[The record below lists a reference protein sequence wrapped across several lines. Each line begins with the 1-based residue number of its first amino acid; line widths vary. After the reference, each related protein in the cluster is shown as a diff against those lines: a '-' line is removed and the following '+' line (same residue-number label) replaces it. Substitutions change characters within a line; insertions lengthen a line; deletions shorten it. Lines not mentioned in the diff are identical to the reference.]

1 MIKPSSL
8 KSSHAE
14 IVSRLLRMLTTLP
27 IKPVPLPILLPSRST
42 RKRKADVIKPA
53 IVPLRQPSTPIS
65 PVPTRM
71 QTRSLNAIRTCI
83 ARCNRPTAS
92 TGKRAVREST
102 SPVSKRMK
110 PTIDEYQIVEQF
122 LHRSSNDISDPLKN
136 FLERKLQE
144 DIVEFSNHLYGLIS
158 EVMMKK
164 CDTILPLVKHLH
176 PHEESTKVLLVHLNS
191 KSTVFHQHF
200 LPKLNQ
206 AFDDT
211 VKQSSATHSNNRVKI
226 LK

>member
-1 MIKPSSL
+1 MPSPL
-8 KSSHAE
+8 KSSHIE

-27 IKPVPLPILLPSRST
+27 IKPVPLPISLPSRTT
-42 RKRKADVIKPA
+42 RKRKAAVIKPA
-53 IVPLRQPSTPIS
+53 VPLLRQPSTPMS

-92 TGKRAVREST
+92 TRKRPTLESPP
-102 SPVSKRMK
+102 PVAKRMR
-110 PTIDEYQIVEQF
+110 PTIDEYHIVDQF
-122 LHRSSNDISDPLKN
+122 FHRSSNDISDPLKN

-144 DIVEFSNHLYGLIS
+144 DIVELSDHLYRLVGDM
-158 EVMMKK
+158 MMKK
-164 CDTILPLVKHLH
+164 CDMILPLVKHLH
-176 PHEESTKVLLVHLNS
+176 PHEESTKVLLMHLNS
-191 KSTVFHQHF
+191 KSTVFHQSF

-206 AFDDT
+206 AFDDAIR
-211 VKQSSATHSNNRVKI
+211 QSSTISNNHLKI